1 MDRKEFENKK
11 REQFNEFLEILET
24 MDYGTGQKDFIDNF
38 YTNFFNSIYD
48 EGAYMATQRVL
59 KKNEIRKK

>member
-1 MDRKEFENKK
+1 VDRKEFENIK

-24 MDYGTGQKDFIDNF
+24 MDCGSGQKDFIDNF
-38 YTNFFNSIYD
+38 YNQFFNSVYD

-59 KKNEIRKK
+59 KGE